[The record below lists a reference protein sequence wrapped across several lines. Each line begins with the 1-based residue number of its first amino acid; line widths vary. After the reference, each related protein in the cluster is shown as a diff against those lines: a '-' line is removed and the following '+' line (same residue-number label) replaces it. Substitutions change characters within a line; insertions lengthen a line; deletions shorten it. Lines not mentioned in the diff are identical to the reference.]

1 LTELP
6 VAPTRWERGSR
17 RAHRH
22 GHGSSPGVRL
32 SGHSRWA
39 CSGQVACHLL
49 AAVHA
54 TSAPWP
60 TTMFVS
66 CLPVVALALG
76 TALARLLRE
85 PGEDVPSAYAA
96 TGTVAGVLPEVPV
109 GTSVT
114 APGVPQGWPEDVPL
128 ATCCL
133 RARVCASGTPVRASE
148 HGTYRTRCHCPDSGD
163 QACSGEQG
171 EEARADLR
179 GRDQRW

>member
-1 LTELP
+1 ML
-6 VAPTRWERGSR
+6 
-17 RAHRH
+17 
-22 GHGSSPGVRL
+22 
-32 SGHSRWA
+32 
-39 CSGQVACHLL
+39 GQVACHLL

-54 TSAPWP
+54 TSAPSP
-60 TTMFVS
+60 ATMFVS

-109 GTSVT
+109 GTSVS
-114 APGVPQGWPEDVPL
+114 APGVPQDWPEDVPL